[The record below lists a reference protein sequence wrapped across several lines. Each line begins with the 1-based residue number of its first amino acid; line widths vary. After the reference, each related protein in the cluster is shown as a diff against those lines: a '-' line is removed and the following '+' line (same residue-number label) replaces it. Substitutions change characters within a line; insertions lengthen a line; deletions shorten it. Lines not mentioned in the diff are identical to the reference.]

1 MFLEKP
7 QNILVRM
14 PNWLGD
20 LVMGTPVL
28 ADLRLQFPEAT
39 ITAMASQGLAAILEH
54 DPHID
59 AIYGFKKESGWLH
72 HNHNKQI
79 ISTLRKG
86 SFDIGILLTNSFSS
100 AYWMWQGKVARRIG
114 FSGHFRGWLVN
125 DPIPYPT
132 DSQKIHQVLLY
143 KHLLAPLSIPL
154 SQTSPRL
161 YVTEKEQNKVQNKLS
176 ALDIPKNGLIVG
188 INPGAAYGTAKCWI
202 PERFVDVTKKLLEN
216 PRVYV
221 LFFGDP
227 SGASLVDAICKG
239 FPDRV
244 INLAGKTTLRELM
257 AFIEACTVF
266 LTNDS
271 GPMHVASAL
280 GTPLVAL
287 FGSTS
292 NVRTGPYGGGEVI
305 HKQVP
310 CSPCYQRVCPI
321 DFRCMKEIS
330 VNEVYATLKKLLE

>member
-1 MFLEKP
+1 MFLGKP

-39 ITAMASQGLAAILEH
+39 ITAMVSQGLAPVLQH

-59 AIYGFKKESGWLH
+59 AIYGFKKASGWLH

-86 SFDIGILLTNSFSS
+86 DFDIGILLTNSFSS

-114 FSGHFRGWLVN
+114 FSGHFRGWLLN
-125 DPIPYPT
+125 DPVLYPADYQT
-132 DSQKIHQVLLY
+132 IHHVLLY
-143 KHLLAPLSIPL
+143 KHLLTPLNIPL

-161 YVTEKEQNKVQNKLS
+161 YVTEEEQKAVQNKLDS
-176 ALDIPKNGLIVG
+176 FHIPKNSLIVG
-188 INPGAAYGTAKCWI
+188 VNPGAAYGAAKCWI
-202 PERFVDVTKKLLEN
+202 PERFIEVTKKLLED

-221 LFFGDP
+221 LYFGDP
-227 SGASLVDAICKG
+227 AGTSLVETICKG
-239 FPDRV
+239 LSDRV
-244 INLAGKTTLRELM
+244 INLAGKTTLRELI

-292 NVRTGPYGGGEVI
+292 DIRTGPYGGGEVI
-305 HKQVP
+305 HKRAP

-330 VNEVYATLKKLLE
+330 VDEVYARLRKLLG